1 MIGTREQELE
11 KELYIYT
18 HAFMELREAIP
29 RSERIK
35 PEEINIRNVAQ
46 IAKRIIEAQ
55 IEEIKRL
62 NIELDDAYES
72 NDT

>member
-35 PEEINIRNVAQ
+35 PEEINIRSVAQ

-55 IEEIKRL
+55 VKEIDRL
-62 NIELDDAYES
+62 NTALEDEYERE
-72 NDT
+72 DP